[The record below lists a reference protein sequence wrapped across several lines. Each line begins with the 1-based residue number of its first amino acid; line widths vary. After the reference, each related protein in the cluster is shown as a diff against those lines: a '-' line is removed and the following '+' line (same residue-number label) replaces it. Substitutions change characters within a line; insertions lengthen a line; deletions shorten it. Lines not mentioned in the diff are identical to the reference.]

1 MTNRNKNTTSFGGLF
16 GLALGGVVAT
26 AGPVLAEDTFKM
38 GIITFLSGP
47 AAGSVGIP
55 QQKASELLIEAIN
68 AGSLPAPY
76 DTPGIGGQQIEAI
89 YVDENSK
96 QKSADYKKL
105 VNKDGVSAIVGY
117 VSSGNC
123 KAMAPLAEEEKAL
136 TVFSTCG
143 TPQVYEEVVTA
154 PEYSF
159 RTISHA
165 TSDSVGA
172 ARYVAEIMPGATTLS
187 GINQN
192 YAWGQDSWRDF
203 SQSVTNLNADLEIVN
218 EQFPKVFAGQYGSE
232 ITSLLSSKAQLVH
245 TSFWGGD
252 LEAFVLQGTGRGLF
266 REQVPVLTVGDT
278 IIDTLG
284 DKIPDGAI
292 IGARGPYGVLAPD
305 NALNDWLKAAY
316 QEAHGVHP
324 NSAVYQQVQAI
335 LAVKAAADKAGSA
348 DPEAIRQALKGL
360 TYDSPAGPVEMGLSN
375 GHQAVLG
382 ISYGTY
388 KFNKDTGAGT
398 VENIRLYPASCV
410 NPPKGV
416 GSIEWVESGLEGAVC
431 N

>member
-1 MTNRNKNTTSFGGLF
+1 MTLRKKSTTALTAL
-16 GLALGGVVAT
+16 GLAMAVA
-26 AGPVLAEDTFKM
+26 APAQAADTFKM
-38 GIITFLSGP
+38 GIISFFSGP

-55 QQKASELLIEAIN
+55 QQKASELLIAAIN
-68 AGSLPAPY
+68 AGELPAPY
-76 DTPGIGGQQIEAI
+76 DTPGIGGLQVEGI

-96 QKSADYKKL
+96 QKSADYKRL

-136 TVFSTCG
+136 TIFATCG
-143 TPQVYEEVVTA
+143 TPQVYEDVVTS

-172 ARYVAEIMPGATTLS
+172 ARYVAETMPGSTSLAA
-187 GINQN
+187 INQN

-203 SQSVTNLNADLEIVN
+203 SKSVTSLNDKLEVVN
-218 EQFPKVFAGQYGSE
+218 TQFPKVFAGQYGSE
-232 ITSLLSSKAQLVH
+232 ITSLLSSKAEIVH

-266 REQVPVLTVGDT
+266 RNQTPVLTVGDT

-284 DKIPDGAI
+284 DKIPDGAV
-292 IGARGPYGVLAPD
+292 IGARGPYGVLAPE
-305 NALNDWLKAAY
+305 NALSTWLNAAY
-316 QEAHGVHP
+316 KDAHGVHP
-324 NSAVYQQVQAI
+324 NSAVYQQAQAI

-348 DPEAIRQALKGL
+348 DPDAIRAALKGL
-360 TYDSPAGPVEMGLSN
+360 TFESPAGEVKMALN
-375 GHQAVLG
+375 DGHQAILS

-388 KFNKDTGAGT
+388 KFDKDAGAGT
-398 VENIRLYPASCV
+398 VENIRFYPAECV
-410 NPPKGV
+410 NPPVGV
-416 GSIEWVESGLEGAVC
+416 KSIEWVESGLEGAVC
-431 N
+431 E

>member
-1 MTNRNKNTTSFGGLF
+1 MTKNTTMLAG
-16 GLALGGVVAT
+16 GLAL
-26 AGPVLAEDTFKM
+26 AGVLAALPAQADETFKM
-38 GIITFLSGP
+38 GIISFLSGP

-55 QQKASELLIEAIN
+55 QQKGAELLIEAIN

-76 DTPGIGGQQIEAI
+76 NTPGIAGLPIEAI
-89 YVDENSK
+89 FVDENSK

-105 VNKDGVSAIVGY
+105 VSKDGVSAIVGY

-136 TVFSTCG
+136 TIFSTCG
-143 TPQVYEEVVTA
+143 TPQVYEDVVTA

-172 ARYVAEIMPGATTLS
+172 ARYVAETMGDATSLS

-192 YAWGQDSWRDF
+192 YAWGQESWRDF
-203 SQSVTNLNADLEIVN
+203 SKTVTHLNGGLEIVN
-218 EQFPKVFAGQYGSE
+218 EQFPKIFAGQYGSE
-232 ITSLLSSKAQLVH
+232 ITSLLSSKADVVH

-266 REQVPVLTVGDT
+266 RDQTVVLTVGDT
-278 IIDTLG
+278 IIETLG
-284 DKIPDGAI
+284 AQIPDGAI
-292 IGARGPYGVLAPD
+292 IGARGPYGMLAPD
-305 NALNDWLKAAY
+305 NALNDWLVSAY
-316 QEAHGVHP
+316 QEAHGSHP

-335 LAVKAAADKAGSA
+335 LAVKAAAEKVGSA

-360 TYDSPAGPVEMGLSN
+360 TFDSPAGPVQMALSG
-375 GHQAVLG
+375 GHQAILG

-388 KFNKDTGAGT
+388 KFDKASGKGS

-410 NPPKGV
+410 NPPEGV